1 VPWTQS
7 DTLQVGDFRRLAF
20 DVEQPLRIRGHGL
33 RAMNRWFQAPEPAP
47 AASAGLNSYL
57 DGFSTVEL
65 PYEYVYDGA
74 SDDSL
79 ASFESWLLA
88 SEDGLRQGLAP
99 FVSECLHAE
108 RPQTGP
114 RLLRFMAPL
123 ALLMAA
129 SRFNEASSH
138 PLTQL
143 YVAQAA
149 LSDLPHALQADVE
162 TPELVRWAGRG
173 DVYGSSI
180 WLGLEPTYTPWH
192 RDPNPNMF
200 YQLCSAKTIRLAPPG
215 PGEDIFR
222 QVQARLGTSGS
233 SRIRG
238 EEMMQGQ
245 ERIALDEAI
254 WGLDAPGFVR
264 ESELQAGDALFVPKG
279 WWHSVKSIG
288 SAGRINGSV
297 NWWFR

>member
-1 VPWTQS
+1 MGSIIRNRPGISVFLPRCRTSSGPALRRRRISSVPWTQS

-79 ASFESWLLA
+79 ASFEAWLLA

-149 LSDLPHALQADVE
+149 LSDLPHALQADVRRRSWSDGRAGAMS
-162 TPELVRWAGRG
+162 TAPASGWASSLPTRRG
-173 DVYGSSI
+173 IEIRIQTCSTSFAVQKRYGLRS
-180 WLGLEPTYTPWH
+180 
-192 RDPNPNMF
+192 RDPE
-200 YQLCSAKTIRLAPPG
+200 K
-215 PGEDIFR
+215 IFFGR
-222 QVQARLGTSGS
+222 CKL
-233 SRIRG
+233 
-238 EEMMQGQ
+238 
-245 ERIALDEAI
+245 
-254 WGLDAPGFVR
+254 
-264 ESELQAGDALFVPKG
+264 
-279 WWHSVKSIG
+279 G
-288 SAGRINGSV
+288 SAHLGRRGSGG
-297 NWWFR
+297 RR